1 MRVPRRS
8 HLARRA
14 AVCTALLLAMLA
26 LVVVSGGT
34 PAAAQAPAAATPGA
48 APPAKPAA
56 SPCATTCGGR
66 SGASRKDK
74 NRRPTLLQSRRPA
87 PAKPAAEAPAKPAL
101 PDKPRVLPPFR
112 QLPVVTEEQEKA
124 FRAQRANI
132 QRILRNGTIPPD
144 QEQTF
149 RQYYYGYAL
158 ARWTYVDR
166 QHEVAGY
173 RRELRN
179 ELTMS
184 YKAGRTNQA
193 HEQLTA
199 LVLSFMQNVVR
210 MDLNFSPAARS
221 NAILIIG
228 DLNQEE
234 AATGGQAPLP
244 LAEAMPFLVS
254 VFQDP
259 AQTDEVKIG
268 ALNGICRHIMALKSR
283 NSLQAI
289 SPEAIST
296 LVALAQMREPER
308 VRSEEGHAW
317 MRTLA
322 VEALAEWGGAS
333 NPAALAKIFLDI
345 VAETESPLFLRYAAA
360 EGLGKVAYQG
370 NVSVE
375 MNAYLHTLGML
386 AVSVCDIE
394 RKRLHDEQLTASR
407 SGAAIGPGY
416 EAGLMP
422 GAEGGM
428 AGPSYAMDPEMGMG
442 MGMGYGIGPP
452 LSTEETRRI
461 DRLRR
466 RFKEGLS
473 AVLIGLGKKSKTP
486 SRNEAPYGL
495 EAIAAQKPQ
504 KDLIASLST
513 PIHDCFAVID
523 EKKNN
528 RPISTIDLAKAIEEA
543 RDKLATVVASVGDAP
558 PPAVKYE
565 IIPTG
570 PALMGVGGMPGGLP
584 GGMPGAMPGG
594 MPGGMPGAMP

>member
-1 MRVPRRS
+1 
-8 HLARRA
+8 
-14 AVCTALLLAMLA
+14 MLA

-34 PAAAQAPAAATPGA
+34 LAAAQAPAAA
-48 APPAKPAA
+48 APDAA
-56 SPCATTCGGR
+56 SPAK
-66 SGASRKDK
+66 AAA
-74 NRRPTLLQSRRPA
+74 PEPA
-87 PAKPAAEAPAKPAL
+87 APEPAAAVPKPSAAEEKPADDAAAKPPL
-101 PDKPRVLPPFR
+101 PDKPRILPPFR

-124 FRAQRANI
+124 FRAQRSNI
-132 QRILRNGTIPPD
+132 QRSLRNGTIPPD
-144 QEQTF
+144 QEQAF

-179 ELTMS
+179 ELSMS
-184 YKAGRTNQA
+184 YKAGRANQA
-193 HEQLTA
+193 HDHLA
-199 LVLSFMQNVVR
+199 MLVLNFMKNVVR

-221 NAILIIG
+221 NAILMIG

-234 AATGGQAPLP
+234 AGTGAQAPLP

-268 ALNGICRHIMALKSR
+268 ALNGICRHVVALKSR
-283 NSLQAI
+283 NNLQAI
-289 SPEAIST
+289 SLEAIST
-296 LVALAQMREPER
+296 LVALAKMRDPER
-308 VRSEEGHAW
+308 VRSDEGHAW

-333 NPAALAKIFLDI
+333 NPAALADVFRNI

-360 EGLGKVAYQG
+360 EALGKVAYQG
-370 NVSVE
+370 NVSLD

-394 RKRLHDEQLTASR
+394 RERLHDEQLSASQ
-407 SGAAIGPGY
+407 SGAPGGMGY
-416 EAGLMP
+416 GAGMPP

-428 AGPSYAMDPEMGMG
+428 ASSAYGMDAEFG
-442 MGMGYGIGPP
+442 MGMGYGMAAPA
-452 LSTEETRRI
+452 STEETRRI

-495 EAIAAQKPQ
+495 EAIAGQQAQ
-504 KDLIASLST
+504 KDLIARLST

-523 EKKNN
+523 EKKDN
-528 RPISTIDLAKAIEEA
+528 RPISTIDLAKAIE
-543 RDKLATVVASVGDAP
+543 
-558 PPAVKYE
+558 
-565 IIPTG
+565 
-570 PALMGVGGMPGGLP
+570 
-584 GGMPGAMPGG
+584 
-594 MPGGMPGAMP
+594 